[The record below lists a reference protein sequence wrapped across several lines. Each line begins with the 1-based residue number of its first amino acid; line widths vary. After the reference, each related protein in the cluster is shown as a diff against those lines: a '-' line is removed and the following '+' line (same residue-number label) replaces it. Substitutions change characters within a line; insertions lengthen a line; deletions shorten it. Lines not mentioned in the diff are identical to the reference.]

1 MFRSNKFNISKIKE
15 IKKNVSNLY
24 LPDME
29 KECGEVFKNEKYEN
43 EINNIKKHIESKLST
58 SYFLKQLLDDNK
70 KDDYNILQE
79 HSRVLFY
86 IFTQFIYMFLK
97 YDPKK
102 DLKSFDELSIKL
114 SNYLKD
120 NNNYRLLFNDL
131 FQSYSTDLTD
141 FDKHNDE
148 FQKNFEI
155 LTKIDI
161 DEQILKQ
168 VTPSL
173 NSISKIETT
182 QPFMCQDVIESRTS
196 QLNFFRKPKR
206 KNQVEPYQNT
216 INSSVPQVN
225 ELLTL
230 PKEQTDEKNYN
241 FPGHDGSVS
250 LPSGWS
256 LVTDKDGAI
265 YYWNRD
271 TDQVTWNIPKE
282 QVSPDTTMSLLPQ
295 DSTTDSSIQE
305 QSPDK
310 LIVDN
315 ILNAIFKSIDIIQ
328 LLDNFMNIKKKL
340 CSLNNDN
347 KEEIENIIE
356 LLNKMSANIG
366 VYCIIKNR
374 NNGQDKYD
382 IYSKSC
388 KAMMPI
394 EQRSYIDEFEQLNNI
409 LKKRYKDKYELNEEK
424 KLIGGLKKKSIKR
437 RKIRKQTRRKSIK

>member
-1 MFRSNKFNISKIKE
+1 MLRLNKFNISPKLNISKIKE
-15 IKKNVSNLY
+15 IKKSVSNLY

-29 KECGEVFKNEKYEN
+29 KECWEVFKNEKYEN
-43 EINNIKKHIESKLST
+43 EINNIKKHIESKLSA
-58 SYFLKQLLDDNK
+58 SYNLKQLLDDNK

-102 DLKSFDELSIKL
+102 DLKSFDDLSIKL
-114 SNYLKD
+114 SNYLKTN
-120 NNNYRLLFNDL
+120 NNNYKLLFTYL
-131 FQSYSTDLTD
+131 FQSDSTDLTD
-141 FDKHNDE
+141 FKTHNDE
-148 FQKNFEI
+148 FQKNLEI
-155 LTKIDI
+155 LTKINI
-161 DEQILKQ
+161 DKKILEE
-168 VTPSL
+168 VTNNL
-173 NSISKIETT
+173 NSISKFETT
-182 QPFMCQDVIESRTS
+182 QPLMCQDVIKPRTF
-196 QLNFFRKPKR
+196 QLDFFRKPKR

-216 INSSVPQVN
+216 LNSSVPQVN

-230 PKEQTDEKNYN
+230 PEEQTDEKNYN

-271 TDQVTWNIPKE
+271 TDETTWNIPKE
-282 QVSPDTTMSLLPQ
+282 QVSPN
-295 DSTTDSSIQE
+295 
-305 QSPDK
+305 K

-366 VYCIIKNR
+366 FYCIIKNR
-374 NNGQDKYD
+374 NNGQDEYD
-382 IYSKSC
+382 NYSRICKSII
-388 KAMMPI
+388 PI
-394 EQRSYIDEFEQLNNI
+394 EQSSYLDEFEQLNNI
-409 LKKRYKDKYELNEEK
+409 LEKKYKDKYKLKEEK

-437 RKIRKQTRRKSIK
+437 RKIRKQTRRKNIK